1 MISFRNAQI
10 YLSGASPE
18 PFEKGILW
26 RGRLE
31 AVDGF
36 SLGRHSPPYSLRLGR

>member
-10 YLSGASPE
+10 YFSGASPE
-18 PFEKGILW
+18 PFETAVLW

-36 SLGRHSPPYSLRLGR
+36 SLGRLSQVA